1 MPRSIFIQAPAK
13 LNLALSVGALNS
25 QGMHP
30 ISSWMVTT
38 NLFDDLHLET
48 LPAKS
53 FSLFATI
60 WHKDALRRSDIDW
73 SISKDL
79 VHRAHDRLEMFIGHE
94 LPVKSRLEKRIP
106 VGGGLGGGSS
116 DAAAMLRG
124 LNELF
129 SLGVSTDDLCA
140 IAATLG
146 SDVPFLIEG
155 GSAIISGTGEQIES
169 LDAPPEI
176 HAVFFFPEVPCP
188 TGAVYKQFDSL
199 SNSPSNSPSNLASSP
214 TKMRESKVR
223 SLAMQSSVLATD
235 PFNDLA
241 DAAKIIAPAMADD
254 MEEIAQLAQLPIHV
268 CGSGSSLFALCTD
281 SMHASALAEASTT
294 RLHIPAVAVQTI
306 ALPPMIT
313 NP

>member
-1 MPRSIFIQAPAK
+1 MAQTILIQAPAK
-13 LNLALSVGALNS
+13 LNLALSIGAVNP

-30 ISSWMVTT
+30 ISSWMVTAD
-38 NLFDDLHLET
+38 LFDDLYLET
-48 LPAKS
+48 LPPAS

-79 VHRAHDRLEMFIGHE
+79 VHRAHGQLEKFVGRE

-124 LNELF
+124 LNELY
-129 SLGVSTDDLCA
+129 SLKVSADDLRA
-140 IAATLG
+140 IASTLG
-146 SDVPFLIEG
+146 SDVPFLIDG
-155 GSAIISGTGEQIES
+155 GSAIIGGIGEKIES
-169 LDAPPEI
+169 LGAPPEL

-188 TGAVYKQFDSL
+188 TGAVYKQFDTL
-199 SNSPSNSPSNLASSP
+199 SNSASSP
-214 TKMRESKVR
+214 ARLRESKVR
-223 SLAMQSSVLATD
+223 SLAMQSSVLPTD

-241 DAAKIIAPAMADD
+241 EAAGIIAPAMSDD

-268 CGSGSSLFALCTD
+268 CGSGSSLFTLCTD
-281 SMHASALAEASTT
+281 PMHASALAEASST
-294 RLHIPAVAVQTI
+294 RLHIPAVAIQTTP
-306 ALPPMIT
+306 LPPMIP
-313 NP
+313 NPLHVRQI